1 VARGTGHVL
10 AGTGH
15 ASAGTASVGPNASAP
30 ALVLAARQ
38 WRVGDMGF
46 SGWPEEALEFYEG
59 LEADNSKAYWTEQ
72 KAVYED
78 KVLRPMTELL
88 EELGPEFGEGK
99 VFRPY
104 RDVRFSKDKSPYKT
118 QLGARLGRGYVQFSA
133 KGLAVG
139 DGMYG
144 MEPDQLDRYR
154 RAVASDATGAKLEQV
169 IAGIE
174 GNGYGVHGRDAL
186 KSAPRGYPG
195 DHPRIGLLR
204 YKGIVAWMEWPVE
217 PWLETPAA
225 KDRIC
230 SFLRA
235 TEPLGTWLDAN
246 VGPSR

>member
-1 VARGTGHVL
+1 M
-10 AGTGH
+10 
-15 ASAGTASVGPNASAP
+15 S
-30 ALVLAARQ
+30 
-38 WRVGDMGF
+38 F

-59 LEADNSKAYWTEQ
+59 LEADNSKAYWTSQ
-72 KAVYED
+72 KAVYEE
-78 KVLRPMTELL
+78 KVLRPMSELL

-99 VFRPY
+99 IFRPY

-118 QLGARLGRGYVQFSA
+118 QMGARLGRGYIQFSA

-154 RAVASDATGAKLEQV
+154 RAVAHDTTGAELERV

-174 GNGYGVHGRDAL
+174 QHGYGVHGRDAL
-186 KSAPRGYPG
+186 KSAPRGYQA

-217 PWLETPAA
+217 PWLETAA
-225 KDRIC
+225 VKDRITG
-230 SFLRA
+230 FLRA
-235 TEPLGTWLDAN
+235 TQPLGVWLDAN
-246 VGPSR
+246 VGLGGEPPV